1 MEKELN
7 PLESLEIIK
16 RTIEEA
22 KGRFQENG
30 WMYIFWG
37 AIIAICAIGQFILQF
52 YYPMYAPLIWLL
64 TIFGFIQNMVY
75 YARKS
80 KAAQRKTNVISN
92 ILRAIGFG
100 VGINISVL
108 GFGFWT
114 YYNLAFVPTVI
125 ILLSLYTI
133 IIGRAIEFKQMFNIG
148 VVVNILCFGLFFVD
162 LQYQPLGLAA
172 AAILLLLIPGLL
184 LNRMKKT

>member
-1 MEKELN
+1 MDKEMN

-30 WMYIFWG
+30 WLYIFWG
-37 AIIAICAIGQFILQF
+37 TIIAVCATGQFILQSIN
-52 YYPMYAPLIWLL
+52 PMYAPLVWLL
-64 TIFGFIQNMVY
+64 TIVGFFQNIFY
-75 YARKS
+75 FRK
-80 KAAQRKTNVISN
+80 KGKQEKRRKNVISN
-92 ILRAIGFG
+92 ILRAVGFSL
-100 VGINISVL
+100 GINISVL

-114 YYNLAFVPTVI
+114 YYNVAFVPTVI

-133 IIGRAIEFKQMFNIG
+133 IIGRALEFKRMFNIG
-148 VVVNILCFGLFFVD
+148 IIVNILCFGLFFVD

-184 LNRMKKT
+184 LNRMKRA